1 MAILPPVTLADELKK
16 DIWVHIG
23 GLIAIAIGLADH
35 FFSHPLGVSGFGD
48 TTDIL
53 FVVGGLAAQGV
64 KIVNGSA
71 VQAATA
77 AAAAI
82 STIATQI
89 AQSQALAA
97 EAAAVK
103 VTDTAAATAS
113 DLKAP
118 GG

>member
-1 MAILPPVTLADELKK
+1 MIQPIPPVTLSDELKK
-16 DIWVHIG
+16 DLWVHIG

-35 FFSHPLGVSGFGD
+35 FLSSPNGFGE

-77 AAAAI
+77 AASAI
-82 STIATQI
+82 SQI
-89 AQSQALAA
+89 AAQVQANQ
-97 EAAAVK
+97 EAAVK
-103 VTDTAAATAS
+103 AA
-113 DLKAP
+113 LLEKAP
-118 GG
+118 VEVPK